1 MDLLTDSFFPTTAL
15 WRFKVS
21 ITQGLGK
28 LMEIRRPTS
37 ADKETVLDM
46 IAEFL
51 EQESAT
57 DGLWHFRADQFS
69 YEEWLEASL
78 RQEMGL
84 ASQGVPAIQY
94 VAFDER
100 NQALGFL
107 NLRLRLNASL
117 LEKGGHIG
125 YSVRPSQRG
134 KGYAKEMLKQAVSFA
149 ISKNIKAILVTC
161 DEANAASRAVIMANG
176 GVLEDSRGGTE
187 RYWIE
192 GQRGDK

>member
-1 MDLLTDSFFPTTAL
+1 
-15 WRFKVS
+15 
-21 ITQGLGK
+21 
-28 LMEIRRPTS
+28 MEIRRPTS

-107 NLRLRLNASL
+107 NLR
-117 LEKGGHIG
+117 
-125 YSVRPSQRG
+125 SVSYTHLTLPTSD
-134 KGYAKEMLKQAVSFA
+134 
-149 ISKNIKAILVTC
+149 LV
-161 DEANAASRAVIMANG
+161 
-176 GVLEDSRGGTE
+176 
-187 RYWIE
+187 
-192 GQRGDK
+192 